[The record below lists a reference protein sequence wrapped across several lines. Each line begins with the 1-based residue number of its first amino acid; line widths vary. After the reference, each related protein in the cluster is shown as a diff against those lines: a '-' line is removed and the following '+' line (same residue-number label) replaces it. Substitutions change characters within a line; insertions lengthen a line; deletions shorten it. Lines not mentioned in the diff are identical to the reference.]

1 MNKEFTMRKTAIL
14 KSDLFLEHIPDF
26 NHVESPDRL
35 RIIYDELAKP
45 PLSELFLYPEFA
57 PASPEVL
64 QLNHSN
70 EHVRRVAGTAGKT
83 FSSLDPDTQ
92 ASPKSYD
99 AACLAAGA
107 VMGGM
112 EMIVQGRADNGFAL
126 VRPPGHHAEEDRAM
140 GFCLF
145 NNVAV
150 GARYGLEHLGMERVA
165 IFDWDLHHG
174 NGTQH
179 SFYTSNQVL
188 YLSTHAYPYYPG
200 SGGLSEV
207 GSGEGEGYTVNVPL
221 SGGQDDR
228 AFAGIVKEIIVP
240 VTRDFEPDFI
250 IVSAGFDTYFGD
262 PLGTMAVTQQG
273 FACMA
278 KQLIELAEDICGGR
292 LLVALEGG
300 YNLQG
305 LRDGVLAVLGEL
317 SGNQECPGKV
327 DDATLQAIIDS
338 EHHVPVI
345 AQVRDIAKR
354 YWRL

>member
-1 MNKEFTMRKTAIL
+1 MRKTAIF
-14 KSDLFLEHIPDF
+14 KNDLFLEHIPDF

-35 RIIYDELAKP
+35 RVIYEQLEQP
-45 PLSELFLYPEFA
+45 PLSELFPYPDFE
-57 PASPEVL
+57 PASQEVL
-64 QLNHSN
+64 ELNHTR
-70 EHVRRVAGTAGKT
+70 EHVMHVAGTAGKT

-107 VMGGM
+107 VMSGM
-112 EMIVQGRADNGFAL
+112 EMIIQGEADNGFAL
-126 VRPPGHHAEEDRAM
+126 VRPPGHHAEAERAM

-150 GARYGLEHLGMERVA
+150 GARYGLEHLGLERVA

-179 SFYTSNQVL
+179 SFYNSDQVL

-200 SGGLSEV
+200 SGGLAEV
-207 GSGEGEGYTVNVPL
+207 GTGEGEGFTVNVPL
-221 SGGQDDR
+221 AGGQDDR

-240 VTRDFEPDFI
+240 VTRDYNPDFI
-250 IVSAGFDTYFGD
+250 IISAGFDTYYGD
-262 PLGTMAVTQQG
+262 PLGTMAVTEQG
-273 FACMA
+273 FASMT
-278 KQLIELAEDICGGR
+278 KQFVDLAADICGGR

-317 SGNQECPGKV
+317 CGNQECPGKV
-327 DDATLQAIIDS
+327 DEETLQAIIDS
-338 EHHVPVI
+338 DPQVPVI
-345 AQVRDIAKR
+345 DQVRDIAKR
-354 YWRL
+354 YWSL

>member
-1 MNKEFTMRKTAIL
+1 M
-14 KSDLFLEHIPDF
+14 
-26 NHVESPDRL
+26 
-35 RIIYDELAKP
+35 
-45 PLSELFLYPEFA
+45 
-57 PASPEVL
+57 
-64 QLNHSN
+64 
-70 EHVRRVAGTAGKT
+70 
-83 FSSLDPDTQ
+83 
-92 ASPKSYD
+92 SYD

-107 VMGGM
+107 VTNGM
-112 EMIVQGRADNGFAL
+112 EMIVNGEADNGCAL
-126 VRPPGHHAEEDRAM
+126 VRPPGHHAEAERAM

-150 GARYGLEHLGMERVA
+150 GARYGLEHLGMDRVA

-179 SFYTSNQVL
+179 SFYTSSQVL

-200 SGGLSEV
+200 SGGLTEV
-207 GSGEGEGYTVNVPL
+207 GAGEGEGFTVNVPL

-228 AFAGIVKEIIVP
+228 AFAKIVKDVIVP
-240 VTRDFEPDFI
+240 VIRDYRPDFI

-262 PLGTMAVTQQG
+262 PLGTMAVTEQG

-278 KQLIELAEDICGGR
+278 RQLVDLAGEVCDGR

-317 SGNQECPGKV
+317 SGDPGCPGKV
-327 DDATLQAIIDS
+327 DDEILQAIVDADRG
-338 EHHVPVI
+338 VAVI
-345 AQVRDIAKR
+345 EQVRDVAKR
-354 YWRL
+354 YWSL

>member
-1 MNKEFTMRKTAIL
+1 MRKTAIF
-14 KSDLFLEHIPDF
+14 KNDLFLEHIPDF

-35 RIIYDELAKP
+35 RVIYEQLEQQP
-45 PLSELFLYPEFA
+45 MSELFVYPDFA
-57 PASPEVL
+57 PASAETIE
-64 QLNHSN
+64 LNHIKD
-70 EHVRRVAGTAGKT
+70 HLMRVAGTAGQA
-83 FSSLDPDTQ
+83 FNSLDPDTQ
-92 ASPKSYD
+92 TSAKSFD

-107 VMGGM
+107 LTNGM
-112 EMIVQGRADNGFAL
+112 EMIVNGEADNGFAL
-126 VRPPGHHAEEDRAM
+126 VRPPGHHAEANKAM

-200 SGGLSEV
+200 SGGLTEV
-207 GSGEGEGYTVNVPL
+207 GAGEGEGFTVNVPL

-228 AFAGIVKEIIVP
+228 AFAKIVKEIIVP
-240 VTRDFEPDFI
+240 VIRQFQPDFI
-250 IVSAGFDTYFGD
+250 IISAGFDTYFGD
-262 PLGTMAVTQQG
+262 PLGTMAVTEQG
-273 FACMA
+273 YASMA
-278 KQLIELAEDICGGR
+278 RQLVDLAGEVCDGR

-300 YNLQG
+300 YNLRG

-317 SGNQECPGKV
+317 SGNKECPGKV
-327 DDATLQAIIDS
+327 DEETLQAIVGSDR
-338 EHHVPVI
+338 EVAVI
-345 AQVRDIAKR
+345 EQVRNIAKR
-354 YWRL
+354 YWKL

>member
-1 MNKEFTMRKTAIL
+1 MRKTAIF
-14 KSDLFLEHIPDF
+14 KNDLFLEHIPDF

-35 RIIYDELAKP
+35 RVIYEQLEQP
-45 PLSELFLYPEFA
+45 PLSELFFYPDFE
-57 PASPEVL
+57 PASQDIL
-64 QLNHSN
+64 GLNHTRD
-70 EHVRRVAGTAGKT
+70 HVMHVASTAGKT

-107 VMGGM
+107 VMSGM
-112 EMIVQGRADNGFAL
+112 EMIVQGEADNGFAL
-126 VRPPGHHAEEDRAM
+126 VRPPGHHAEAERAM

-150 GARYGLEHLGMERVA
+150 GARYGVEHLGLERVA

-179 SFYTSNQVL
+179 SVYNSDQVL
-188 YLSTHAYPYYPG
+188 YLSTHADPYYPG
-200 SGGLSEV
+200 SGGLTEV
-207 GSGEGEGYTVNVPL
+207 GSGEGEGFTVNVPL

-228 AFAGIVKEIIVP
+228 AFASIVKEIIVP
-240 VTRDFEPDFI
+240 VTRDYRPDFI

-278 KQLIELAEDICGGR
+278 KQLVDLAGEVCEGR
-292 LLVALEGG
+292 LLVVLEGG

-327 DDATLQAIIDS
+327 DEEILQTIIDS
-338 EHHVPVI
+338 DQEVPVI
-345 AQVRDIAKR
+345 EQVRDIAKR
-354 YWRL
+354 YWSL

>member
-1 MNKEFTMRKTAIL
+1 MRKTAIF
-14 KSDLFLEHIPDF
+14 KNDLFLQHIPDF

-35 RIIYDELAKP
+35 RVIYDELEKQ
-45 PLSELFLYPEFA
+45 PLSELFIYPDFG
-57 PASPEVL
+57 PASQDVL
-64 QLNHSN
+64 ALNHTSD
-70 EHVRRVAGTAGKT
+70 HVMRIAGTAGKT

-107 VMGGM
+107 VIDGM
-112 EMIVQGRADNGFAL
+112 KMIVQGEADNGFAL
-126 VRPPGHHAEEDRAM
+126 VRPPGHHAEADRAM

-150 GARYGLEHLGMERVA
+150 GARYALEHLGLERVA

-188 YLSTHAYPYYPG
+188 YLSTHAFPYYPG
-200 SGGLSEV
+200 SGSLTEV
-207 GSGEGEGYTVNVPL
+207 GAGEGEGFTMNVPL

-228 AFAGIVKEIIVP
+228 AFARIVKEVVVP
-240 VTRDFEPDFI
+240 VTREFRPDFI
-250 IVSAGFDTYFGD
+250 IISAGFDTYFGD
-262 PLGTMAVTQQG
+262 PLGTMAVTEQG
-273 FACMA
+273 FGAMT
-278 KQLIELAEDICGGR
+278 KQLVDLAGEICGGH

-300 YNLQG
+300 YNLRG

-317 SGNQECPGKV
+317 SGDPACPGKI
-327 DDATLQAIIDS
+327 DEITLQAIIDS
-338 EHHVPVI
+338 DHEVQIVEQ
-345 AQVRDIAKR
+345 ARDIAKR
-354 YWRL
+354 YWNL